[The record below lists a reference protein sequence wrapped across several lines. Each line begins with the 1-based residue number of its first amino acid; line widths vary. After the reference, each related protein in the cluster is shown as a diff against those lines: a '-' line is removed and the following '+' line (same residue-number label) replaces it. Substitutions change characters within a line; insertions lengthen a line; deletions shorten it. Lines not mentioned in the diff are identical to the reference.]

1 MDHPQADDTAKFKLD
16 ILTNGQ
22 ESVNRRGAGSGKVD
36 TIDSD
41 FRFKS
46 GVTFTNLDHRF
57 TFLSSSN

>member
-1 MDHPQADDTAKFKLD
+1 MDHPQTDDPAKFKLD

-22 ESVNRRGAGSGKVD
+22 ESVNRRGAGCGKVN

-46 GVTFTNLDHRF
+46 GV
-57 TFLSSSN
+57 